1 MGEGI
6 VSRKLKPGDVLAV
19 LFVFSLAILLML
31 FLPSTN
37 GSVVKITT
45 NDNVYTYSLY
55 EDRIIELSENGIK
68 LTVVIENGCV
78 YVSDSECRDGICKA
92 HGKIKDKGCIVCL
105 PAGVVIE
112 TDGGE
117 VDAVAG

>member
-19 LFVFSLAILLML
+19 LFVFALAILLML

-68 LTVVIENGCV
+68 LTVVIEKV
-78 YVSDSECRDGICKA
+78 
-92 HGKIKDKGCIVCL
+92 VCM
-105 PAGVVIE
+105 
-112 TDGGE
+112 
-117 VDAVAG
+117 